1 MVESLSC
8 TSPSIRD
15 ISPTLKVNSGPVT
28 LVIYNPSAAALPR
41 PSSSKVS
48 GLNEMFQSGGGRSLA
63 SVSQH
68 RFFWLGCKSVLYFS
82 FNLKKIV
89 VFDMWSVFPG
99 FSMLAQ
105 ISDYAFPTILLLK

>member
-1 MVESLSC
+1 M
-8 TSPSIRD
+8 
-15 ISPTLKVNSGPVT
+15 
-28 LVIYNPSAAALPR
+28 
-41 PSSSKVS
+41 
-48 GLNEMFQSGGGRSLA
+48 A

-68 RFFWLGCKSVLYFS
+68 RFFWLGCKSDLYFS